1 VESGRWTDNGRRW
14 LIEGG
19 GYRRH
24 QAALPD
30 LLGKAKKAAAKG
42 PSYWRGPEPCYAP
55 RFHPEGAL
63 YSVGAVGG
71 LALRS

>member
-14 LIEGG
+14 LVEGG

-30 LLGKAKKAAAKG
+30 LLEKQKSRHRAGHE
-42 PSYWRGPEPCYAP
+42 R
-55 RFHPEGAL
+55 
-63 YSVGAVGG
+63 
-71 LALRS
+71 